1 MKIQFKSRKEKTF
14 WLITVFRVIFA
25 LGQLIFALLS
35 LTVNKLKQLVFEK
48 NSCFCS
54 MEDIKEV
61 EWSTSY
67 PSNL

>member
-1 MKIQFKSRKEKTF
+1 ME
-14 WLITVFRVIFA
+14 IFA
-25 LGQLIFALLS
+25 QGQLIFALLS

-61 EWSTSY
+61 GWSTIKLPIKSIG
-67 PSNL
+67 